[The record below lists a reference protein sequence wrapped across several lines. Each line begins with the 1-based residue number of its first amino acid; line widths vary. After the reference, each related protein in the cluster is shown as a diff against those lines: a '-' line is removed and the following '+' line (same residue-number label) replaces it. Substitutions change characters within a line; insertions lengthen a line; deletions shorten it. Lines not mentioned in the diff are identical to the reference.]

1 MISSAVGIIQPGH
14 GVASG
19 KNQDDRFPKGTL
31 DMQLPFFKQQGL
43 DLNLFFLGTLN
54 ISIQD
59 YIFHLGEPSYSFPLI
74 KWSTDLPEENFSFY
88 SCSIQLIKGQHA
100 YDSLVYW
107 PHPSTKPGFQQD
119 PSVLEVMAPLVE
131 GAKYGDKIIIT
142 ADSTTL
148 NFINRL

>member
-31 DMQLPFFKQQGL
+31 AMQLPFFKQQGL

-59 YIFHLGEPSYSFPLI
+59 HIFKLGQPSYSFPSI
-74 KWSTDLPEENFSFY
+74 KWSPDLPAENFSFY
-88 SCSIQLIKGQHA
+88 SCTIQTMKGQKS
-100 YDSLVYW
+100 YNSFVYW
-107 PHPSTKPGFQQD
+107 PHPSTKPEFQQD
-119 PSVLEVMAPLVE
+119 PSVLEVMAPQVE
-131 GAKYGDKIIIT
+131 GAKYGDEIIIT
-142 ADSTTL
+142 ADSDTI
-148 NFINRL
+148 NFIIRL

>member
-31 DMQLPFFKQQGL
+31 AMQLPFFKQQGL
-43 DLNLFFLGTLN
+43 DLNLFFQGTLN

-59 YIFHLGEPSYSFPLI
+59 HIFKLGQPSYSFPSV
-74 KWSTDLPEENFSFY
+74 KWSPDLPAENFSFY
-88 SCSIQLIKGQHA
+88 LCTIQTMKGQKS
-100 YDSLVYW
+100 YNSFVYW
-107 PHPSTKPGFQQD
+107 PHPSTKPEFKQD
-119 PSVLEVMAPLVE
+119 PSVLEVMATQVE

-142 ADSTTL
+142 ADWDTI
-148 NFINRL
+148 NFIIRL